1 MRYLIMLEP
10 LESGFAVQ
18 VPDLAITTTACD
30 IESAKQAARLA
41 IRINLDAY
49 AEENLPV
56 PQPQE
61 ITHHLANPEFQDHLF
76 TYVEVPLAKGIN

>member
-18 VPDLAITTTACD
+18 VPDLAITTTASD

-41 IRINLDAY
+41 ICINLASY
-49 AEENLPV
+49 AEEN
-56 PQPQE
+56 
-61 ITHHLANPEFQDHLF
+61 LANPEFQDHLF
-76 TYVEVPLAKGIN
+76 TYVDIPLAKGIN